1 MKKQVIDLNKD
12 VGEGDPILLAAM
24 LKATDKNGKIDWKMV
39 ECLVKGVKNVKTKG
53 QLFLGDFHS

>member
-39 ECLVKGVKNVKTKG
+39 ERLVKGVKSVKTKG